1 MTQTNL
7 RLTVFE
13 VQKLKNIVGL
23 YGASP
28 YQISTF
34 PGDSLGMIGTVLEPS
49 QQTAANGDFVV
60 PEPAAETSWLQRT
73 KTYFNFSRN

>member
-1 MTQTNL
+1 MTRTNL
-7 RLTVFE
+7 RITVFE
-13 VQKLKNIVGL
+13 VQKLRNIVGL

-34 PGDSLGMIGTVLEPS
+34 PGDSLGMIGTVIDPS
-49 QQTAANGDFVV
+49 QQAAANGDFSV

-73 KTYFNFSRN
+73 KSYF